1 MVENNEIIWR
11 SRTEELPLCSL
22 VLPLLADVRADAN
35 QATNTTTLRAC
46 HDQLVV
52 RVQTDLAV
60 EQNSHRHPRH
70 RASLAHSIRASFASF
85 HAGDR
90 ATSRTIGRTADTGTA
105 TSRTTRNAMC
115 SIHEKR
121 NLERIDLSS
130 MGAPAKSGP
139 RSVNT
144 CVRCGNA

>member
-52 RVQTDLAV
+52 RDELGCKRTWPLNKIVTVIPATAPVWPTPSELVLLVFMLVIEPLAEPSV
-60 EQNSHRHPRH
+60 EPLILELPLAEPRETQCA
-70 RASLAHSIRASFASF
+70 RS
-85 HAGDR
+85 
-90 ATSRTIGRTADTGTA
+90 
-105 TSRTTRNAMC
+105 TRNGTSNVSTCA
-115 SIHEKR
+115 R
-121 NLERIDLSS
+121 WERPQKVAR
-130 MGAPAKSGP
+130 GQ
-139 RSVNT
+139 
-144 CVRCGNA
+144 